1 MNVTKKNSK
10 KIKIKSN
17 DKYEEKPIMDYLI
30 SSLEET
36 KEQINKNHENIS
48 NKNNNIKNE
57 KISKEEED
65 KINEKFNKVFKI
77 NNKENENL
85 FEYINNINKNHV
97 KKYKTILKF
106 LNLNLVFD
114 NSEENI
120 QEKKD
125 QMNNNKSNKLK
136 ESSIKSE
143 EVIKDE
149 QIKDKN
155 KEKQNNNVQVKENLS
170 NIKFKSDFKEREKKY
185 NIFKFDLYESIDKEE
200 KKDEEIDKNDAHL
213 IIDYKDNV
221 NYFDNNKN
229 NKTSTKLKKFFN
241 EIDNNEQDI
250 DNEDNEI
257 IINENDD
264 LITPRDVGDSNK
276 INSKD
281 KINNIYEK
289 DSIISLEQTPINNKN
304 RPNYYSYDKKVIPNK
319 HIFDL
324 KKKEV
329 NIENQVNKEDDSE
342 KDINNDTMK
351 DRINIKTVEKRLFK
365 KNHTNNNIKL
375 TFVDT
380 SAKKDICTC
389 DIF

>member
-125 QMNNNKSNKLK
+125 QINNNQSNKLK

-264 LITPRDVGDSNK
+264 LITPRDIGDSNK

-289 DSIISLEQTPINNKN
+289 DSIISLEQTPIINKN